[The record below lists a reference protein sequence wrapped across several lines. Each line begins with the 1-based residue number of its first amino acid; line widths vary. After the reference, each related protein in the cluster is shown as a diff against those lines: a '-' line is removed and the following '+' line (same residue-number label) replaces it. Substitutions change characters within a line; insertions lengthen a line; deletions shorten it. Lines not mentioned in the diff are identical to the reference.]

1 VNVTGSLQVRFLK
14 DSIAVAGELEVE
26 EEEEV

>member
-1 VNVTGSLQVRFLK
+1 VNVASFLRVRFLK

-26 EEEEV
+26 EEEV